1 MQFLRFIGIDIEK
14 MPLASP
20 LQLLIRTWDGRTRN
34 FQVQPEY
41 ICIHEYMIG
50 PRRRAQK
57 MVLSISFTTN
67 KKCERELS
75 VLPDRLLLDSPC
87 FRP

>member
-20 LQLLIRTWDGRTRN
+20 LQLIIRTWDGRTRN
-34 FQVQPEY
+34 FQVQPED